1 MIRNLNYQNNKNTL
15 YIIPTPIG
23 NLEDITLRSINILK
37 MVDKIYAE
45 DTRVSMKLLS
55 HYDIKKPIE
64 SMHEFNETSKTD
76 SIIRD
81 LDSGLNIGI
90 ISDAGMPLIS
100 DPGFEV
106 VRAALD
112 KGYNVVALPGPN
124 ALIPALVMSG
134 IKTHPFMF
142 YGFLSS
148 KSQKRK
154 KEIAALKYRTDTMIF
169 YEAIHRI
176 SQTLSDLYDIL
187 GDRNFVIAREI
198 SKSYEEIIKGSL
210 KEHKEVGDLKGE
222 LVIIIDGYTETETNN
237 IVSIVNQVDYFIKQ
251 GFKKTDA
258 MKQVS
263 EMTGIP
269 KNTIYQ
275 EYLDKKIN
283 KG

>member
-1 MIRNLNYQNNKNTL
+1 
-15 YIIPTPIG
+15 
-23 NLEDITLRSINILK
+23 
-37 MVDKIYAE
+37 
-45 DTRVSMKLLS
+45 
-55 HYDIKKPIE
+55 
-64 SMHEFNETSKTD
+64 
-76 SIIRD
+76 
-81 LDSGLNIGI
+81 
-90 ISDAGMPLIS
+90 
-100 DPGFEV
+100 
-106 VRAALD
+106 
-112 KGYNVVALPGPN
+112 
-124 ALIPALVMSG
+124 
-134 IKTHPFMF
+134 
-142 YGFLSS
+142 
-148 KSQKRK
+148 
-154 KEIAALKYRTDTMIF
+154 MIF